1 MPLTKEEKDYIVNRV
16 VDILKAPDKKTLLA
30 ELRDKVLN
38 RNDDSEKDEEQ
49 LDEAVYA
56 VIQAIEELYG

>member
-1 MPLTKEEKDYIVNRV
+1 MPLTQEEKDYIVNRV
-16 VDILKAPDKKTLLA
+16 VAILKAPDKKTLLA

-38 RNDDSEKDEEQ
+38 QNNQSESDEEQ

-56 VIQAIEELYG
+56 VLEAIEELYG